1 MPPKK
6 NQNKVQKKTN
16 KVQKKTK
23 KEYTD
28 SRSYDALLN
37 KIGKKTP
44 LFIWFYGNW
53 CGHCKIMEQDW
64 VNLSK
69 MVKEEKDKKLITTVQ
84 LIRIESKY
92 LDSRAQV
99 NAYPTLRL
107 YKDGK
112 ISNEYLGERTSSS
125 MLSYLKQKL

>member
-6 NQNKVQKKTN
+6 NQNKVQKKPN
-16 KVQKKTK
+16 KVQK

-64 VNLSK
+64 VKLSK
-69 MVKEEKDKKLITTVQ
+69 FVSEEKSKKSLKTVQ

-112 ISNEYLGERTSSS
+112 LYDEYLGERTSSL
-125 MLSYLKQKL
+125 MLSLIHI